1 MDHKTSENG
10 SEIKPDLKSNPD
22 EPLVKTIQQLNLEK
36 GNRTRVSKTLAYSL
50 LGILLAIL
58 VIVVFV
64 LPSLVDETQDKVA
77 TVEEGNTVTTQI
89 DRSVLAQK
97 PIAQALFAE
106 LLIKIDELKLYGI
119 QFWGGDQW
127 SQVLL
132 LQQDGD
138 DGYQSAQYDL
148 AATKY
153 REAMQILAD
162 MEVSVPVRL
171 EEALNQGLNAILD
184 GNKDEAVANFEIA
197 LAIDGTNQEA
207 KQGLERAFKLD
218 KVLEFT
224 TLGLNFE
231 AEGKWQ
237 EAMQSFA
244 NALAIDSEWLEALS
258 GLVRSTKAF
267 DAEQYQ
273 GLLSSGYQLIKKGKF
288 DEARTAFEQ
297 ASAIQPGSE
306 QVAQAIE
313 ELGLRES
320 MAKIKTLK
328 YKALSAEVNERWASA
343 QELYASILKLD
354 PNISE
359 IQENLIR
366 VNQRIE
372 LENNLIYFTNVADK
386 LNDDKLFNQAVQFLA
401 KADSIVNK
409 GPSLEKQIA
418 DLRQILSI
426 AAIPV
431 PVTIFSDEMT
441 EVVIY
446 KIGSLGVFKQ
456 TVVSLRPGV
465 YIATGS
471 RSGYRDFQLRFK
483 VSGRATNQVIRVEC
497 KEPI

>member
-1 MDHKTSENG
+1 MDHKTSESG

-36 GNRTRVSKTLAYSL
+36 GNRTRVSKTVAYTS
-50 LGILLAIL
+50 LGILSVVLI
-58 VIVVFV
+58 IVVFV
-64 LPSLVDETQDKVA
+64 PPPWVNKTPDKISVIEEDPPA
-77 TVEEGNTVTTQI
+77 TITMNL
-89 DRSVLAQK
+89 SVLAQK

-106 LLIKIDELKLYGI
+106 LLIKIDELKLNGI

-148 AATKY
+148 AVAKY

-184 GNKDEAVANFEIA
+184 GNKDEAVANFGIA
-197 LAIDGTNQEA
+197 LAIKGTNQEA
-207 KQGLERAFKLD
+207 KQGLERALKLD
-218 KVLEFT
+218 KVMEFT

-258 GLVRSTKAF
+258 GLARSTKAF

-273 GLLSSGYQLIKKGKF
+273 GFLSSGYQLIKEGKF
-288 DEARTAFEQ
+288 NEARTAFEQ

-313 ELGLRES
+313 ELGLQER

-328 YKALSAEVNERWASA
+328 YKALSAEVNERWTSA
-343 QELYASILKLD
+343 QELYTSILKLD
-354 PNISE
+354 PNISA

-366 VNQRIE
+366 VNQRVE

-386 LNDDKLFNQAVQFLA
+386 LNDDKLFNQAVQLLA
-401 KADSIVNK
+401 KANSIVNK

-465 YIATGS
+465 YKAMGS
-471 RSGYRDFQLRFK
+471 RLGYYDFRVEFT
-483 VSGRATNQVIRVEC
+483 VSGKGTNQVIRVEC